1 MPLGGFICDA
11 LDAPIAVPD
20 CLACARSGA
29 LPGCHQTAPVIAG
42 IIRGLRPDDPA
53 VALTPYPPQGGS
65 GVPGWSG
72 FGLTVTTLISCTRKA
87 RLMRDTTYWLKPAHS
102 YWAYRGQ
109 LMHGVAAQ
117 YADEADQVIAE
128 KRFAMMVNTHAGQLV
143 EVTGQPDLVLVDR
156 QHIID
161 FKTIKS
167 VPTGWRSYVCPET
180 ERVIGE
186 GLYALRRKWIDCPH
200 CGLGRHE
207 VKTIEV
213 IHEPRAKSQHVLQLS
228 LYRLL
233 LHRNGIDVN
242 TGEIVYQ
249 DMDTQRRIAVELMLI
264 EDAERY
270 LSERVSL
277 ARQLDLPP
285 VLTDDDELW
294 QCDFCPARGE
304 CERLHGGPVGKA
316 AQSKTSNPLEEM

>member
-1 MPLGGFICDA
+1 MPLGGFICDV
-11 LDAPIAVPD
+11 LDAPVAAHD

-42 IIRGLRPDDPA
+42 IMRGLRPDDPA
-53 VALTPYPPQGGS
+53 AANKAGL
-65 GVPGWSG
+65 
-72 FGLTVTTLISCTRKA
+72 GLTVTTLIGCARKA
-87 RLMRDTTYWLKPAHS
+87 RLMRDTMYWLKPSHS

-117 YADEADQVIAE
+117 YADEADRVIAE
-128 KRFAMMVNTHAGQLV
+128 KRFAMMVNTHDGQLV

-156 QHIID
+156 KHIID

-180 ERVIGE
+180 DRVISE
-186 GLYALRRKWIDCPH
+186 GVYALRRKWIDCPH
-200 CGLGRHE
+200 CRLGRHE
-207 VKTIEV
+207 AKTIEL
-213 IHEPRAKSQHVLQLS
+213 IQEPRARPQHALQLS

-233 LHRNGIDVN
+233 LHRNGVEVN
-242 TGEIVYQ
+242 TGEVLYQ
-249 DMDTQRRIAVELMLI
+249 DMDTQRRIVVELMRL

-270 LSERVSL
+270 LIDRVSL
-277 ARQLDLPP
+277 ARQSDLPP
-285 VLTDDDELW
+285 VLIDDDELW
-294 QCDFCPARGE
+294 QCDFCPARDE

-316 AQSKTSNPLEEM
+316 AQSKSLTLTEEE